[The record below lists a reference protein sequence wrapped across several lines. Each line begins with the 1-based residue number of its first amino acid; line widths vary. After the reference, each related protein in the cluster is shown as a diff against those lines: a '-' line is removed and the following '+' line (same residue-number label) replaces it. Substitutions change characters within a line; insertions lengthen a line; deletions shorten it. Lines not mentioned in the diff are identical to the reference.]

1 MTGRR
6 ATSGQPDGDEHQ
18 RFARHLQDLAAVAA
32 EDEVEL
38 VAEVLRD
45 PDATMAQSAVVR
57 HVDRRA
63 AQLLSDPRFA
73 SWERDLAAVIGERE
87 FLKRRLREWALL
99 RSVTLGEPWTA
110 EELTTAS
117 DWLQRKA
124 TEMVS
129 ASDALILL
137 AREGRTRRVRAAAT
151 VRMRRGGRQAG

>member
-6 ATSGQPDGDEHQ
+6 VTNGQPDGDEHQ
-18 RFARHLQDLAAVAA
+18 RFARYLQDLAAVAA

-63 AQLLSDPRFA
+63 AQLLSDPQFA
-73 SWERDLAAVIGERE
+73 SWERDLATVIGERE

-124 TEMVS
+124 TDMVT

-151 VRMRRGGRQAG
+151 VRIRQGDQHAG